1 MWRRFLALLMVFGL
15 LTAACG
21 SDSDSSSSS
30 SSESASSSSSSSSAE
45 EEEPAEEFKIGLV
58 TDTGKVDDKAFNQ
71 SAWEGATSGAAQI
84 EGATTDYIET
94 EESKDYANN
103 IQLFLDDG
111 ASVIITVGFGL
122 GEATIEA
129 AKANP
134 DVLFIGVDQFQGEAI
149 PNLAGLVFEEAKSGF
164 LAGALAGMLTKSNIV
179 GAVLGTDLVPPVVFF
194 KEGWENGARYTNP
207 DVQTIST
214 YHPGGLDVAFWRS
227 RVGCYN
233 CPTGA

>member
-1 MWRRFLALLMVFGL
+1 MTSMWRRFLALLMGFGL

-30 SSESASSSSSSSSAE
+30 GSESGSSSSAE
-45 EEEPAEEFKIGLV
+45 EEAPAEEEPVEEFKIGLV

-71 SAWEGATSGAAQI
+71 SAWEGALAGAAQI

-103 IQLFLDDG
+103 IQLFLEDG
-111 ASVIITVGFGL
+111 ASVSITVGFGL

-129 AKANP
+129 AQANP

-149 PNLAGLVFEEAKSGF
+149 PNLARLVFDEAKSGF
-164 LAGALAGMLTKSNIV
+164 LAGALAGMLTMTSIV
-179 GAVLGTDLVPPVVFF
+179 CAVLGTDLVSTVVFF
-194 KEGWENGARYTNP
+194 IEGW
-207 DVQTIST
+207 
-214 YHPGGLDVAFWRS
+214 
-227 RVGCYN
+227 
-233 CPTGA
+233 